1 MHHTTAIIPAAGLG
15 KRMGASIPKQLLAL
29 NERPVLFWTLSFF
42 QQMSLVDDII
52 LVVEADRVDAIK
64 KDYIVNYGFA
74 KIAQVVAGG
83 KERQDSVYNGIIH
96 CRDESDVILVHDGV
110 RPFPPA
116 TGVAEAI
123 ASARDGYGGVLGI
136 PASDTL
142 KTVNTEM
149 QVTTTLDRREIYQ
162 IQTPQVFP
170 AEQMKMAYARA
181 RRDGFVGTD
190 EASVMEMAGFPVK
203 IFPGNKFNI
212 KLTTPEDLVIAGAIL
227 KNMEAK

>member
-110 RPFPPA
+110 RP
-116 TGVAEAI
+116 
-123 ASARDGYGGVLGI
+123 I
-136 PASDTL
+136 PAR
-142 KTVNTEM
+142 N
-149 QVTTTLDRREIYQ
+149 RRC
-162 IQTPQVFP
+162 
-170 AEQMKMAYARA
+170 
-181 RRDGFVGTD
+181 
-190 EASVMEMAGFPVK
+190 
-203 IFPGNKFNI
+203 
-212 KLTTPEDLVIAGAIL
+212 
-227 KNMEAK
+227 